1 MFRKT
6 VTIKADQV
14 QTDKAEK
21 TETVQIIEAI
31 LNNDSKIIKQVYDQ
45 QFNVIKSMVNNFK
58 YLELD
63 AKDVFQEGLTRAIVK
78 VRNGRFK
85 GESAFS
91 TYLYGICR
99 NICLKNYHKNK
110 GVYTSEIIEYADQVE
125 DDHFELLQ
133 VISAE
138 KEKLGDECREII
150 DLRFGLESPI
160 DSTRFDQIA
169 LLLNIK
175 SDNARQRF
183 GRCFAKLMKLLQQNR
198 EFKLLKA

>member
-31 LNNDSKIIKQVYDQ
+31 LLNDSKIISQVYDQ
-45 QFNVIKSMVNNFK
+45 QFNSIKSMVNNFN

-63 AKDVFQEGLTRAIVK
+63 AKDVFQEGLTRAIVN

-99 NICLKNYHKNK
+99 NICLKNYNKNK
-110 GVYTSEIIEYADQVE
+110 GVYPTEIIEHAGQVE

-133 VISAE
+133 VINAE

>member
-31 LNNDSKIIKQVYDQ
+31 LSNDSKIIRQVYDQ
-45 QFNVIKSMVNNFK
+45 QFNSIKSMVNNFK

-63 AKDVFQEGLTRAIVK
+63 AKDVFQEGLTRAIVN

-110 GVYTSEIIEYADQVE
+110 GVYTTEIVDHPDQVE

-133 VISAE
+133 IINAE

-169 LLLNIK
+169 LLLKIK

>member
-31 LNNDSKIIKQVYDQ
+31 LNNDSKIIRQVYDQ
-45 QFNVIKSMVNNFK
+45 QFNRIKIMVNNFK

-63 AKDVFQEGLTRAIVK
+63 AKDVFQEGLTRAIVN

-85 GESAFS
+85 GESSFS

-99 NICLKNYHKNK
+99 NICLKNYNKNK
-110 GVYTSEIIEYADQVE
+110 GVFTSEIADHTDQVE

-133 VISAE
+133 IINAE

-169 LLLNIK
+169 LLLKIK